1 MLFDFLSRRRR
12 APKVSASRRPR
23 FVGGRTRLR
32 HPERLETRLPFAA
45 PQIGSLFNMLVEVD
59 QVEVSGFINDEH
71 PESVGIAI
79 SGATSGSASVDQYG
93 YFYYRGHLDS
103 LGEITVVATDGEN
116 LTATGSV
123 SVYNSSPY
131 LNYAYAYATG
141 NGKDVYVS
149 GSISDDF
156 LEGNVVHL
164 GGVVSGTA
172 EVDVNGYF
180 QGVFT
185 ASGLGEITAYATDY
199 WGATSN
205 SNSSSIYADAPS
217 FSVSAYESGPNRE
230 VTLSGSV
237 YSGLYGAVT
246 SATAVG
252 VVAGSAGIDSSG
264 QFSITQQ
271 ATGQGTVQVQIT
283 NVWGLSTTESVSIYS
298 QPAQVSGLS
307 ASYIGNGE
315 YQITGWVSDEF
326 APGLTVKLGGVLG
339 SGSAVVD
346 ASGAFS
352 VTIAGAPGLQ
362 GNITASVTDW
372 WGLESSQEFASLI

>member
-1 MLFDFLSRRRR
+1 MLFDFLPWRRR
-12 APKVSASRRPR
+12 ASQVAACRRPR

-45 PQIGSLFNMLVEVD
+45 PQFGGLYNMVVEVD

-71 PESVGIAI
+71 PESVGITI

-93 YFYYRGHLDS
+93 YFYYRGSLDS
-103 LGEITVVATDGEN
+103 LGDISVVATDGEN
-116 LTATGSV
+116 LTAAGSV

-131 LNYAYAYATG
+131 LNYVYAYATG
-141 NGKDVYVS
+141 NGKDVYVA

-156 LEGNVVHL
+156 LAGNTVQL

-185 ASGLGEITAYATDY
+185 ASGLGEITAYATDH
-199 WGATSN
+199 WGASSN

-217 FSVSAYESGPNRE
+217 FSLSAYESGPNRQ
-230 VTLSGSV
+230 VTITGSV
-237 YSGLYGAVT
+237 YSGLYGAAA
-246 SATAVG
+246 SAAASG
-252 VVAGSAGIDSSG
+252 VVAGAAGIDSSG
-264 QFSITQQ
+264 QFSITGQ
-271 ATGQGTVQVQIT
+271 ASGQGTVQVQIT
-283 NVWGLSTTESVSIYS
+283 NAWGLSTTESVSVYS

-307 ASYIGNGE
+307 VSYIGDGE
-315 YQITGWVSDEF
+315 YQLTGWVSDEF

-339 SGSAVVD
+339 SASAAVN

-352 VTIAGAPGLQ
+352 VVVAGAPGVR
-362 GNITASVTDW
+362 GSITASVTDW
-372 WGLESSQEFASLI
+372 WGLQSSQEFASLI